1 MGTRALGVLP
11 NRLNIR
17 DTRGQRAYLQVTRHR
32 DQRTVVVS
40 QWRDDICV
48 ASTPLDVSELPAL
61 IGVLAEALGD
71 AVNTVSPLHEDGAD
85 RSMWLRIRRHFRPT
99 LARIIELARRR
110 VGTDA
115 WGAATPDRQT
125 ANDPGKDM
133 RD

>member
-1 MGTRALGVLP
+1 VGALP

-17 DTRGQRAYLQVTRHR
+17 DTRGPRAYLQVTRHR

-71 AVNTVSPLHEDGAD
+71 AVTASPRHEGGAD
-85 RSMWLRIRRHFRPT
+85 RSLWLRIRRHFRPT
-99 LARIIELARRR
+99 LARIVELPHRR
-110 VGTDA
+110 VGTDPP
-115 WGAATPDRQT
+115 GAATADRG
-125 ANDPGKDM
+125 APNDPGMDM

>member
-1 MGTRALGVLP
+1 MDTRPVGALP

-17 DTRGQRAYLQVTRHR
+17 DTRGRRAYLQITRHR

-40 QWRDDICV
+40 QWRDDTCV

-71 AVNTVSPLHEDGAD
+71 AVAVSPRHEGGAE
-85 RSMWLRIRRHFRPT
+85 RSIWLRIRRHFRPS
-99 LARIIELARRR
+99 LARVVELPRRR
-110 VGTDA
+110 VGTDS
-115 WGAATPDRQT
+115 WHAATPDQG
-125 ANDPGKDM
+125 APNDPGTDM